1 LAPPETIANRARR
14 HHQTFLGLISLQNGT
29 EVITLTLIFNKLT
42 GFYGILA
49 ILTGYSLSALQLSM
63 YIYSLAVL
71 LLLLVFL
78 PHIRKQT
85 PFEVLGLAWL
95 YLIDTFL
102 NAAYTTTFALAWF
115 ANSTALDRHAGPSG
129 EEPPSHPGVPAATL
143 AQGIPVM
150 PDVPKT
156 TKHIGPEESWTSL
169 AVIVLVTVIRLYFAV
184 VVMSYASQVLSRQRD
199 LNGWEPESSKVSE
212 QAVFAPGSVDG
223 EGWRGRIGRK
233 MLGVGRSYWLDER
246 AQEEWAKN
254 VSSKFRSA
262 AAQV

>member
-1 LAPPETIANRARR
+1 MAALTTRSWFPRPK
-14 HHQTFLGLISLQNGT
+14 TFLGLISLQNGT
-29 EVITLTLIFNKLT
+29 EVIALTLIFNKLT

-63 YIYSLAVL
+63 YIYSLVVL
-71 LLLLVFL
+71 LLLLVCL

-85 PFEVLGLAWL
+85 PFEVLGLAWV
-95 YLIDTFL
+95 YIIDTFL

-156 TKHIGPEESWTSL
+156 TKHIGPEESWASL
-169 AVIVLVTVIRLYFAV
+169 ALIVLVTVIRLYFAV

-212 QAVFAPGSVDG
+212 QAIFAPGSADG

-233 MLGVGRSYWLDER
+233 MLIVGRSYWLDER